1 MYHLNYFEFMVQQ
14 RVQIL
19 IKYVVCMGATTLLNN
34 NMAVLF
40 KVLTSWGRRL
50 GVLLW
55 ELTLVLCSWAHIK
68 CTVLPQLIFPPRE
81 VIERRA
87 LQTFLILIN
96 NRSQSP
102 KNL

>member
-40 KVLTSWGRRL
+40 KVLTSWGGGGGGAAFVGIYPGSLQL
-50 GVLLW
+50 GP
-55 ELTLVLCSWAHIK
+55 C
-68 CTVLPQLIFPPRE
+68 
-81 VIERRA
+81 
-87 LQTFLILIN
+87 
-96 NRSQSP
+96 
-102 KNL
+102 